1 MTDIQQLILAAR
13 PMIPFRG
20 THDAQKFLDSWPLED
35 QFALISALCIG
46 RDHMGDTAIQSGY
59 VSDDQSFDRFLHIGS
74 TGIWLILPED
84 FAGMLC
90 EADVS
95 LAEWF
100 TTFERCAMASGY
112 DLCEF

>member
-13 PMIPFRG
+13 PLIPFRRI
-20 THDAQKFLDSWPLED
+20 HDAQAFLSLWPLED

-46 RDHMGDTAIQSGY
+46 RDHMGANVIRAGY

-74 TGIWLILPED
+74 TGIWLIPPAD

-90 EADVS
+90 EAGAS
-95 LAEWF
+95 LEEWF
-100 TTFERCAMASGY
+100 TTFEHCATVSGY
-112 DLCEF
+112 DLSEF